1 MTDSAE
7 RAGEGRDVA
16 QFCRRP
22 HLHHRRTTRQARI
35 ANAVHAVRRLGD
47 AVLLAEV
54 RRLHHQL
61 LHRAVK
67 STGYHSRGLD
77 KLGRWYG
84 AHIRRLRERV
94 ASRVEVR
101 VLSEGKNT
109 LQTYPPIPSDPA
121 FSRYRTRHFLGSIS
135 TKFWRILVFYLVHI
149 GSYLHVKILFNWCH
163 KGFYNACS
171 FWPLF
176 DQKIPLQ
183 YHKKYPPTRHFHDF

>member
-1 MTDSAE
+1 MEIQSCLPSQGNQVREQDWEVALFQNLATAPATLEASHIAE
-7 RAGEGRDVA
+7 CYALFPDHAIEGRDVA

-77 KLGRWYG
+77 KLGR
-84 AHIRRLRERV
+84 
-94 ASRVEVR
+94 
-101 VLSEGKNT
+101 
-109 LQTYPPIPSDPA
+109 
-121 FSRYRTRHFLGSIS
+121 
-135 TKFWRILVFYLVHI
+135 
-149 GSYLHVKILFNWCH
+149 
-163 KGFYNACS
+163 
-171 FWPLF
+171 
-176 DQKIPLQ
+176 
-183 YHKKYPPTRHFHDF
+183 